1 MILLTKKEIQLVFTM
16 RDPVEAVR
24 DADKIFFDSV
34 EAVLAEAGDFII
46 PLSRKRI
53 SKDKFSGEIRENSRH
68 I

>member
-1 MILLTKKEIQLVFTM
+1 M